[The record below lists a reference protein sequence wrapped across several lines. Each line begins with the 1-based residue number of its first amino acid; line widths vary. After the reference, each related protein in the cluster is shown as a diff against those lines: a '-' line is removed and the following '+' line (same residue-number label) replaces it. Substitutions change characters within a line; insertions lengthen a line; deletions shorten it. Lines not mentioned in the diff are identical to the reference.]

1 MKKLLGKIGMQQNN
15 SKYTSTYSQRQSMGD
30 KSDYTSGKK
39 NDRFLNSLDLAKDAY
54 IKFPKNSKATF
65 GGGKTS
71 IKSFNSS

>member
-1 MKKLLGKIGMQQNN
+1 
-15 SKYTSTYSQRQSMGD
+15 MGD